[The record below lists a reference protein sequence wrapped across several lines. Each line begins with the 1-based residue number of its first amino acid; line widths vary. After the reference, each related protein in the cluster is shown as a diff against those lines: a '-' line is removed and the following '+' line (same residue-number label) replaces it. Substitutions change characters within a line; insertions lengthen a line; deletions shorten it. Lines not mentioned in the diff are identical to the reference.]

1 MSNPDEDEKK
11 AGAPQ
16 WQLDSKTD
24 APPKSDE
31 ATSESPSRE
40 TIIEQA
46 RKFLLED
53 DVRNA
58 TTDKKIAFLESK
70 GLRQDEIQS
79 LIGVTR
85 NEEASSKPS
94 ETQDIKTSSAPPA
107 QQPTPQYSAQQTP
120 TSSTPPIITYPEFLT
135 TPTSPSPLITKNRL
149 LTTLYLFSG
158 LSALLYGTHTYLI
171 TPMVVSLTES
181 RLSLADTSKTNLE
194 KFITK
199 LEAVVSEIPSEPIK
213 RHEHEDG
220 ESSDDEDPTELFH
233 RDIGIQTSPPR
244 SRPSSPAPDTPDSV
258 LGRQTSRLSKL
269 KESLQGLVEDSTSE
283 GHDVTELEGTIGV
296 LREYLDGMAFV
307 TPSYGYGGYGGSG
320 GSGTKEENDEI
331 SKVKASI
338 RGVKGVLLSA
348 RSFPGGVR
356 AGVGVR

>member
-1 MSNPDEDEKK
+1 MSDSDENENAKK
-11 AGAPQ
+11 AGVPQ
-16 WQLDSKTD
+16 WQLDSKT
-24 APPKSDE
+24 E
-31 ATSESPSRE
+31 ASPNPDGESASESPSRA

-46 RKFLLED
+46 RKFLEEEE
-53 DVRNA
+53 VRNT
-58 TTDKKIAFLESK
+58 TTDKKIAFLEKK
-70 GLRQDEIQS
+70 GLQQDEIRT

-94 ETQDIKTSSAPPA
+94 ETQDSKMSEAVLV
-107 QQPTPQYSAQQTP
+107 QQSTPQYTTQSTP
-120 TSSTPPIITYPEFLT
+120 SSPPIITYPEFLT

-171 TPMVVSLTES
+171 TPMVASLTDS
-181 RLSLADTSKTNLE
+181 RLSLAGTSKTNLS
-194 KFITK
+194 K
-199 LEAVVSEIPSEPIK
+199 LISKLQSVVSEIPSEPIK
-213 RHEHEDG
+213 HHEHEDG

-244 SRPSSPAPDTPDSV
+244 SRSSSPAADTSEFV
-258 LGRQTSRLSKL
+258 LERQTSQLSKL
-269 KESLQGLVEDSTSE
+269 KESLQGLVDDSTSE

-307 TPSYGYGGYGGSG
+307 TPSYGYGGYGGSSG
-320 GSGTKEENDEI
+320 GNKEENDEI